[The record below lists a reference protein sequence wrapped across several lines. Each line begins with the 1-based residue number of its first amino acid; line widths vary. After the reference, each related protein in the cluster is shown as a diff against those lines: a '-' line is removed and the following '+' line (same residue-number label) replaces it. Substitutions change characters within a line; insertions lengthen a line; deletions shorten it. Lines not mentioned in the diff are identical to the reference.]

1 VLITQTQ
8 TIKENNNMATSIKEL
23 VETALQDIIGE
34 NKLVIKDDNG
44 ETMDDLSIEFE
55 DETSWEDDDNEDED
69 NEAEDEDKEDE

>member
-1 VLITQTQ
+1 
-8 TIKENNNMATSIKEL
+8 MATSIKEL

>member
-44 ETMDDLSIEFE
+44 ETMDDLSIEYE
-55 DETSWEDDDNEDED
+55 DDTSWEDDDNEDDD
-69 NEAEDEDKEDE
+69 NEDEDSKEDD